1 MLGLPKGSLEDSTKA
16 LFAKAGWK
24 ITTSS
29 RSYKPSIDDPEL
41 DGRFVRAQEVAR
53 YVAHGFFD
61 CGLTG
66 WDWVQENNADVV
78 EVCDLVYSRASTLK
92 SRWVLCVP
100 ESSPVKTAA
109 DLAGKRVATE
119 LMETT
124 KRWFAERSIPAII
137 EFSWGATEVKVPDLV
152 DAIVDITETG
162 SSLRANKLRIV
173 DTLLETNTK
182 LIANKDA
189 WANPAK
195 RRKIEIIAL
204 LLRGALEAGSKVG
217 LKMNLPRSALD
228 AVTATLPA
236 LRNPTISPLSNPD
249 WIALE
254 TIIDESVVREI
265 IPALKALGAEGIVEY
280 PLNKVVY

>member
-1 MLGLPKGSLEDSTKA
+1 M
-16 LFAKAGWK
+16 
-24 ITTSS
+24 
-29 RSYKPSIDDPEL
+29 
-41 DGRFVRAQEVAR
+41 
-53 YVAHGFFD
+53 
-61 CGLTG
+61 
-66 WDWVQENNADVV
+66 

-100 ESSPVKTAA
+100 ENSSVKTVA
-109 DLAGKRVATE
+109 DLAGKRIATE
-119 LMETT
+119 LVNTT
-124 KRWFAERSIPAII
+124 KRYFEQKGVKVEI

-182 LIANKDA
+182 LIANKKS
-189 WANPAK
+189 WTNPAK
-195 RRKIEIIAL
+195 RKKIETLAL

-217 LKMNLPRSALD
+217 LKMNLPKASLEE
-228 AVTATLPA
+228 VVKTLPA
-236 LRNPTISPLSNPD
+236 LRNPTISHLTSPD

-265 IPALKALGAEGIVEY
+265 IPQLKALGAEGIVEY

>member
-1 MLGLPKGSLEDSTKA
+1 MLGLPKGSLEESTKA

-29 RSYKPSIDDPEL
+29 RSYRPSIDDAEL
-41 DGRFVRAQEVAR
+41 DGRFVRAQEVSR
-53 YVAHGFFD
+53 YVEHGFFD

-66 WDWVQENNADVV
+66 YDWVKENESDVV
-78 EVCDLVYSRASTLK
+78 EVCDLIYSRASTLK

-100 ESSPVKTAA
+100 EDSPVKKPE

-119 LMETT
+119 LMGTV
-124 KRWFAERSIPAII
+124 KRYFESRGIDAKV

-182 LIANKDA
+182 LIANKQS
-189 WANPAK
+189 WANPEK
-195 RRKIEIIAL
+195 RRKIETIAML
-204 LLRGALEAGSKVG
+204 LQGALEAESKVG
-217 LKMNLPRSALD
+217 LKMNLAESALE
-228 AVTATLPA
+228 AVVNSIPA
-236 LRNPTISPLSNPD
+236 LHKPTISRLSD
-249 WIALE
+249 EGWVALE
-254 TIIDESVVREI
+254 TVIDEKVVRQI
-265 IPALKALGAEGIVEY
+265 IPQLKELGAEGIVEY